1 MFDEESNEE
10 VWITQSCYSKTHCA
24 INIDDLVTFENEK
37 HFITAAELQ
46 KDNACQAVARVSDFN
61 LAERIKDRIPNA
73 ARSSTD
79 LVVGV
84 WQELA
89 GRNR

>member
-37 HFITAAELQ
+37 HFITAAELH
-46 KDNACQAVARVSDFN
+46 KDNVCRAVTRVSDFN

-79 LVVGV
+79 LAVGV

>member
-1 MFDEESNEE
+1 LDNANL
-10 VWITQSCYSKTHCA
+10 SCYSKTHCA

-37 HFITAAELQ
+37 HFITLFTAAELQ
-46 KDNACQAVARVSDFN
+46 KDNACRAVTRVSDFN